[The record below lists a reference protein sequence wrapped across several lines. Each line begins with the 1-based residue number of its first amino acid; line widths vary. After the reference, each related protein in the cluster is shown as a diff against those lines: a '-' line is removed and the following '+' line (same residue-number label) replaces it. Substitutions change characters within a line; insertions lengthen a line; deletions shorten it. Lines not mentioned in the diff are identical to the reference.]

1 MSSLPAHT
9 PAKVLAHSIRA
20 HWSVENHLH
29 WSLDV
34 AFREDEC
41 RTQKGHGPHN
51 QALLRRMAL
60 QMLKCEGSLKVGLQS
75 KRRRAGWDLAYLA
88 RVIEVSI

>member
-1 MSSLPAHT
+1 MES
-9 PAKVLAHSIRA
+9 
-20 HWSVENHLH
+20 HLECRREV
-29 WSLDV
+29 S
-34 AFREDEC
+34 FREDEC

-88 RVIEVSI
+88 RVIGVSI